1 MDCAFPTEI
10 VPSHKN
16 PYVSIDAAKFSVSVT
31 DFEKHARLTL
41 SSIQLRPFPMPH
53 LFCLS
58 LPSACPVE

>member
-16 PYVSIDAAKFSVSVT
+16 PHVAIDAAKFSVSVT
-31 DFEKHARLTL
+31 DFEKSAPLT
-41 SSIQLRPFPMPH
+41 SSSSQLRPFPMPH

-58 LPSACPVE
+58 LPSVQ

>member
-16 PYVSIDAAKFSVSVT
+16 SYVSIDTAKFSVSVT
-31 DFEKHARLTL
+31 DFKKSAPLT
-41 SSIQLRPFPMPH
+41 SSSSQLRPFPMPH

-58 LPSACPVE
+58 LPSVCPVE